1 MSWEIHLNRGGE
13 DYESMDKT
21 PLTDFREEEIGEISQ
36 ASSVILYS
44 GDLDESRKGGFE
56 ALREIPEE
64 KLLQNIEE
72 AADYFSSDA
81 GGMDYDEYCRKV
93 TSLTGL
99 PISDVKRAGEMLEG
113 AMRGVDETVEAQ
125 TPNQDL
131 SLYDAFSSEGNFVYA
146 PEGRNLGIITPSNH
160 PAVNAL
166 WLSGLGMK
174 YPTMIRP
181 SNDEPLT
188 PKRVT
193 DSLYEAGLPE
203 NSLHFLPGDREF
215 GNTLVNE
222 TDKGIVFGGPDIK
235 GRYQEN
241 PDVKAFGPGNS
252 KIYIDED
259 FVGEDMALDL
269 AKNSMM
275 KDGGRGCINISQV
288 VVEDGV
294 KDFAEELAEEVREIE
309 PVIPYQEEA
318 QIPAMPMEEAKR
330 FNKLLQESLEGGAAD
345 FTYDEG
351 SKRLVKKDGAAYLRP
366 TVTYIPQGEGHPLF
380 NEFPFQYSSVTDY
393 SEGILS
399 DSLTLTML
407 TNDKDKVEEAL
418 MNPTVEKVYVGVPSC
433 DIDIKEPHE
442 GYISDFLYEK
452 KAFREA

>member
-1 MSWEIHLNRGGE
+1 MDIHLNRGGE
-13 DYESMDKT
+13 EYESLDKV
-21 PLTDFREEEIGEISQ
+21 PLTDFKGQEIGEASQ
-36 ASSVILYS
+36 TSSVILYS
-44 GDLDESRKGGFE
+44 GDLDQSRKEGFE
-56 ALREIPEE
+56 ALREMPQEE
-64 KLLQNIEE
+64 LLETIEE
-72 AADYFSSDA
+72 AADYFSSNTGDI
-81 GGMDYDEYCRKV
+81 DYDEYCQKV

-99 PISDVKRAGEMLEG
+99 PISDVKRAGKMLEG
-113 AMRGVDETVEAQ
+113 AMRNIEETVRAQ
-125 TPNQDL
+125 TPDSDL
-131 SLYDAFSSEGNFVYA
+131 SLYDGFSPEGNFVYV
-146 PEGRNLGIITPSNH
+146 PEGKNLGVVTPSNH
-160 PAVNAL
+160 PAVNSL
-166 WLSGLGMK
+166 WLSAVGMK
-174 YPTMIRP
+174 YPTMVRP

-188 PKRVT
+188 PKRVI

-215 GNTLVNE
+215 GNSLVNE

-235 GRYQEN
+235 ERYQGN
-241 PDVKAFGPGNS
+241 PDIKAFGPGNS

-294 KDFAEELAEEVREIE
+294 KDFAEELAEEVRDIE
-309 PVIPYQEEA
+309 PTSPYEEDA
-318 QIPAMPMEEAKR
+318 QIPAMPMEEAEK
-330 FNKLLQESLEGGAAD
+330 FNKLLEESLEGGAVD

-351 SKRLVKKDGAAYLRP
+351 SERLVKKDGTTYLKP
-366 TVTYIPQGEGHPLF
+366 TVTYIPQGESHPLF

-407 TNDKDKVEEAL
+407 TNDEEKIENAL
-418 MNPTVEKVYVGVPSC
+418 MNPTVEKVYVDVPSC